1 MKKELVVKD
10 NALINAAYTLD
21 LAEQRLI
28 LLAIIEARESGKG
41 INANN
46 PLTVHAERYAK
57 QFGVTRQAA
66 YWALKEAASGL
77 FERYFRYQSK
87 DEENNLVEHKSRWVG
102 EIQYIESGAAVG
114 LIFTSSVVPLVTRLE
129 QHFTSYELEQV
140 SSLTSGYAIR
150 LYELL
155 IAWRSTGKTPIFEA
169 VSFREQLGLGAN
181 EYKTMGD
188 FKKRVL
194 NLALAQINEHTD
206 ITAAYEQHKAGRM
219 IVGFSFKFKHKKP
232 KGTQTAKNTDDNT
245 AKKKPRQTT
254 TKTLRSR
261 LEKSGIAL

>member
-41 INANN
+41 INAND
-46 PLTVHAERYAK
+46 PLTVHAEHYAK

-102 EIQYIESGAAVG
+102 EIQYIEAGAAVG

-155 IAWRSTGKTPIFEA
+155 IAWRSTEKTPIFEVA
-169 VSFREQLGLGAN
+169 SFREQLGLGAN

-194 NLALAQINEHTD
+194 NLALAQINQHTN
-206 ITAAYEQHKAGRM
+206 ITATYEQHKQGRV
-219 IVGFSFKFKHKKP
+219 ITGFSFRFQKKKP
-232 KGTQTAKNTDDNT
+232 AAKST
-245 AKKKPRQTT
+245 AKKESAKK
-254 TKTLRSR
+254 TKNLRGR
-261 LEKSGIAL
+261 LEKSGIVL